1 MRSRYR
7 IVENQ
12 APIFLTSTIIEWLPV
27 FTSAAYCEILC
38 KALGYC
44 RENKGLKLYAYV
56 IMDNH
61 FHLIASAPDLSGT
74 IRDLKSFTAKEINA
88 RLKNDGKGWL
98 LNQFAYFR
106 KAYKEESRLQ
116 IWQEGFHPQVILTDD
131 MFVQKAEYIHN
142 NPVRRG
148 LVDMPE
154 HWVYSSASWFAGTGG
169 VLEMDVM
176 E

>member
-1 MRSRYR
+1 MTARNGSSTSLPISEKRTR
-7 IVENQ
+7 KRVVCKSGRKDFTPQ
-12 APIFLTSTIIEWLPV
+12 A
-27 FTSAAYCEILC
+27 
-38 KALGYC
+38 
-44 RENKGLKLYAYV
+44 
-56 IMDNH
+56 
-61 FHLIASAPDLSGT
+61 
-74 IRDLKSFTAKEINA
+74 
-88 RLKNDGKGWL
+88 
-98 LNQFAYFR
+98 
-106 KAYKEESRLQ
+106 
-116 IWQEGFHPQVILTDD
+116 ILTDD